1 MHTLAMHSITLHITL
16 LQLHLLTH
24 HVLAIH
30 SLTVQLLS
38 SQCLVGQLKFA
49 DDAVLYMCPSMGQL
63 VHVDTVYNGT
73 PHALSMMYWN

>member
-1 MHTLAMHSITLHITL
+1 MHTLVMHSITLHITL

-30 SLTVQLLS
+30 SLTLQVLS
-38 SQCLVGQLKFA
+38 SQCLVVQLKFA
-49 DDAVLYMCPSMGQL
+49 DDAVLCPSMGQL

-73 PHALSMMYWN
+73 PRALSMMYWN